1 MHPILKI
8 LIGLLLIVGG
18 AYWVFYGI
26 GSSVLAS
33 FLGVTPNTPLVDFL
47 VLVSGGVPPF
57 LALIGLFVVWLEWDE
72 WKIEKELMKEERKTR
87 RKR

>member
-1 MHPILKI
+1 LHPILKI

-18 AYWVFYGI
+18 AYWIFYGI
-26 GSSVLAS
+26 GSSGLVTL
-33 FLGVTPNTPLVDFL
+33 LGITPNTPLVDFL

-57 LALIGLFVVWLEWDE
+57 LVLIGLFVVWLEWDE
-72 WKIEKELMKEERKTR
+72 WKIEKELRKEERRAR